1 MISGLNR
8 QKTIDLL
15 QGYNSRKKRHYLK
28 SPANSGG
35 LCVTFADLR
44 HIHDNKVYRK
54 ISSFYDQK
62 DGTGPR
68 NMEIKLAEME
78 LTMLHGGQISV
89 TYFSDNSFLV
99 KNESTFIATD
109 KFARN
114 VFE

>member
-1 MISGLNR
+1 MFSGLYR
-8 QKTIDLL
+8 QKTIDIL
-15 QGYNSRKKRHYLK
+15 QGYNTRKKRHYLK
-28 SPANSGG
+28 CPANSGG
-35 LCVTFADLR
+35 LCVTFTDLR
-44 HIHDNKVYRK
+44 HVHRSEVCRK
-54 ISSFYDQK
+54 TSTFYDQK

-68 NMEIKLAEME
+68 NMQIKLAEME